1 MFFIRFMHFWIDKTS
16 LNRRD
21 FYSYGVGR
29 NKFIHKQLHH
39 QRSRQNLNP
48 QITISN
54 ASPPTLSTPPAPL
67 VRHYQWLTIYVRS
80 AVFITLILILL
91 VAKLYYNVMLS
102 KFQLICFCIISVI
115 FLLCTITASLFHI
128 NPESSHENMVE
139 IEMSNSCGL
148 VIDEIP
154 PPEYCD
160 VVELN
165 SITLDKPPSYDK
177 LFEA

>member
-1 MFFIRFMHFWIDKTS
+1 MHFWIDKTS

-48 QITISN
+48 QIVSSN
-54 ASPPTLSTPPAPL
+54 ASPPPTTHLTPHQPL

-80 AVFITLILILL
+80 AVCITLLLILL
-91 VAKLYYNVMLS
+91 VAKLYYDVMLS
-102 KFQLICFCIISVI
+102 KVQLICFCIISVI

-128 NPESSHENMVE
+128 KPDNSRAV
-139 IEMSNSCGL
+139 IVDTSNSCGL
-148 VIDEIP
+148 VIDELP

-160 VVELN
+160 VVELAHVH
-165 SITLDKPPSYDK
+165 SDRPPSYDK

>member
-1 MFFIRFMHFWIDKTS
+1 MHFWIDKTS

-48 QITISN
+48 HVT
-54 ASPPTLSTPPAPL
+54 SPPPISTHLTPHQPL

-80 AVFITLILILL
+80 AVCITIILVLL
-91 VAKLYYNVMLS
+91 VAKLYYEVMLS

-115 FLLCTITASLFHI
+115 FLMCTIAASLFHI
-128 NPESSHENMVE
+128 NPERTRDNVVDT
-139 IEMSNSCGL
+139 SNSFGL
-148 VIDEIP
+148 VIDELP

-160 VVELN
+160 VIELAHVHN
-165 SITLDKPPSYDK
+165 NDRPPSYDK

>member
-1 MFFIRFMHFWIDKTS
+1 MHFWIDKTS

-39 QRSRQNLNP
+39 QRSRQNLHP
-48 QITISN
+48 QLASSN
-54 ASPPTLSTPPAPL
+54 ASPPPTTHLVPRQPL

-80 AVFITLILILL
+80 VVCITIMLILL
-91 VAKLYYNVMLS
+91 VSKMYYDVMLS
-102 KFQLICFCIISVI
+102 KFQLICFCIVSVI

-128 NPESSHENMVE
+128 NP
-139 IEMSNSCGL
+139 SNSRAIIPESGGHCEL
-148 VIDEIP
+148 EIIDELP

-160 VVELN
+160 VVELTQ
-165 SITLDKPPSYDK
+165 IKCDRPPSYDK